1 MSLQKELRLIEEE
14 LTGLLEKM
22 AEIRQRVESLE
33 TQNAKLLERVN
44 EADLHSEFDEAFKK
58 LYDEGYHICP
68 THFAKIREGEEC
80 LLCMAFMQSQQD
92 GKL

>member
-14 LTGLLEKM
+14 LNQLLAKM
-22 AEIRQRVESLE
+22 AEVRQRVESLE

-44 EADLHSEFDEAFKK
+44 ETDLHSEGDEALKK

-68 THFAKIREGEEC
+68 THFAKSREGEEC

-92 GKL
+92 GKR

>member
-44 EADLHSEFDEAFKK
+44 EVDLHSEGDEALKK

-68 THFAKIREGEEC
+68 THFAKSREGEEC

>member
-1 MSLQKELRLIEEE
+1 MSLQKDLRLIEEE

-44 EADLHSEFDEAFKK
+44 EADLHSEGDEALKK

-68 THFAKIREGEEC
+68 THFAKSREGEEC